1 MIYRFRIVSD
11 EVDNF
16 KREIAIDADDTFLRL
31 RNAILD
37 SVGYSKDQ
45 MDSFFIC
52 DDDWSKQK
60 EITLVEMDT
69 GSDQDIWLM
78 EDTQLSELI
87 EDEGQKL
94 IFVFDYMTDRA
105 FFMEMKECV
114 PGKNLKDPLC
124 QRKEGKAPAQFID
137 IDEVNEKAAKAAAI
151 SAAIDINDIDDGEF
165 YGDEGFNE
173 DELGELSDYD
183 DDDMR

>member
-1 MIYRFRIVSD
+1 MT
-11 EVDNF
+11 EL
-16 KREIAIDADDTFLRL
+16 A
-31 RNAILD
+31 
-37 SVGYSKDQ
+37 
-45 MDSFFIC
+45 FFI
-52 DDDWSKQK
+52 KIK
-60 EITLVEMDT
+60 EL
-69 GSDQDIWLM
+69 
-78 EDTQLSELI
+78 
-87 EDEGQKL
+87 K
-94 IFVFDYMTDRA
+94 
-105 FFMEMKECV
+105 KK
-114 PGKNLKDPLC
+114 KNLKDPLC

>member
-1 MIYRFRIVSD
+1 MIYKFRIVSD

-69 GSDQDIWLM
+69 DSDQDIWLM

-105 FFMEMKECV
+105 FFM
-114 PGKNLKDPLC
+114 
-124 QRKEGKAPAQFID
+124 
-137 IDEVNEKAAKAAAI
+137 
-151 SAAIDINDIDDGEF
+151 
-165 YGDEGFNE
+165 
-173 DELGELSDYD
+173 
-183 DDDMR
+183 